1 MVYASV
7 LITMFVSFHFFLF
20 LINFWLSF
28 HFFIEFFK
36 EVTVGFIDF
45 SLLPTF
51 QTYYFEFKFLSVL
64 FLWRTWLIHMG
75 GSNEAM
81 QCSRGGPRPWMTGP
95 WVWGLQT
102 CTMQIM
108 LPQLEARVRP
118 LGVHRIWE
126 IQAFL
131 FLFNLLTETF
141 VRLLELCGLF
151 SDSTPHFLNVLI
163 SYL

>member
-28 HFFIEFFK
+28 HFLLNFSKKWQLVLLI
-36 EVTVGFIDF
+36 F

-75 GSNEAM
+75 GSNEATLW
-81 QCSRGGPRPWMTGP
+81 SRGGPCPWMTGP

-108 LPQLEARVRP
+108 LTHLEARVRP

-126 IQAFL
+126 IQVFL

-151 SDSTPHFLNVLI
+151 SDSSPHFLNVLI